1 MTGGVEIEGLDF
13 GYPGQPLLFSG
24 LDLRLP
30 AGAALAV
37 LGPNGRGKS
46 SLLRLLAGLERPLRG
61 RIRIAGLDLS
71 QQAPARDVARL
82 VGMVA
87 QSSDRHFL
95 RARVIEEV
103 ALCART
109 LGLARPEALAQDALD
124 RLGIAELAGNHPLDL
139 DAGQRRLVALAA
151 AVAHGPRLLLLDE
164 AQRGLDRLNRACL
177 ERLIGAEAARGTA
190 VLAVT
195 HDTDFARQIAGS
207 PPGADPSNTTKVC
220 GSAIR
225 ILGSGI

>member
-1 MTGGVEIEGLDF
+1 MTHGVEIEGLDF

-30 AGAALAV
+30 AGVALAV

-46 SLLRLLAGLERPLRG
+46 SLLRLLAGLEQPLRG

-71 QQAPARDVARL
+71 QAQARDAARL

-124 RLGIAELAGNHPLDL
+124 RLGIADLAGNHPLDL

-164 AQRGLDRLNRACL
+164 AQRGLDRLNSACL
-177 ERLIGAEAARGTA
+177 ERLIAAEAARGTT

-207 PPGADPSNTTKVC
+207 PPEADPFDTARTV

-225 ILGSGI
+225 ILGSKT

>member
-46 SLLRLLAGLERPLRG
+46 SLLRLLAGLEQPLRG
-61 RIRIAGLDLS
+61 RISIAGLDLS

-109 LGLARPEALAQDALD
+109 LGLAGPEALAQDALD
-124 RLGIAELAGNHPLDL
+124 RLGIADLAGNHPLDL

-177 ERLIGAEAARGTA
+177 ERLIAVEAARGTT

-207 PPGADPSNTTKVC
+207 PPEADPFDTARTV

-225 ILGSGI
+225 ILGSKT

>member
-46 SLLRLLAGLERPLRG
+46 SLLRLLAGLEQPLRG

-71 QQAPARDVARL
+71 QAPARDVARL

-109 LGLARPEALAQDALD
+109 LGLAGPEALAQDALD
-124 RLGIAELAGNHPLDL
+124 RLGIADLAGNHPLDL

-177 ERLIGAEAARGTA
+177 ERLIGAEAARGTT

-207 PPGADPSNTTKVC
+207 PPEATPFDTTKAC
-220 GSAIR
+220 GSTIR

>member
-1 MTGGVEIEGLDF
+1 MTRGVEIEGLDF
-13 GYPGQPLLFSG
+13 GYPGRPLLFSG

-37 LGPNGRGKS
+37 LGPNGQGKS
-46 SLLRLLAGLERPLRG
+46 SLLRLLAGLEQPLRG

-71 QQAPARDVARL
+71 QAPARDVARL

-109 LGLARPEALAQDALD
+109 LGLAGPETLAQDALD
-124 RLGIAELAGNHPLDL
+124 RLGIADLAGNHPLDL

-177 ERLIGAEAARGTA
+177 ERLIGAEAARGTT

-207 PPGADPSNTTKVC
+207 PPGADPCNTAMTG
-220 GSAIR
+220 GSTIR

>member
-1 MTGGVEIEGLDF
+1 MTPGVQIEGLSF

-24 LDLRLP
+24 LDLGLP
-30 AGAALAV
+30 AGRAFAV

-46 SLLRLLAGLERPLRG
+46 SLLRLLSGLERPLRG
-61 RIRIAGLDLS
+61 RIRIFGLDLS
-71 QQAPARDVARL
+71 QAPAQQVARL

-95 RARVIEEV
+95 RARVIDEV
-103 ALCART
+103 ALGART
-109 LGLARPEALAQDALD
+109 LGLAASDTLAQGALD
-124 RLGIAELAGNHPLDL
+124 RLGIADLAGRHPLDL

-151 AVAHGPRLLLLDE
+151 AIAHRPRLLLLDE

-177 ERLIGAEAARGTA
+177 EGLIASETTRGTT

-195 HDTDFARQIAGS
+195 HDTDFARRIAGS
-207 PPGADPSNTTKVC
+207 LLLVSRDGVE
-220 GSAIR
+220 IR
-225 ILGSGI
+225 HGGYQDRG

>member
-13 GYPGQPLLFSG
+13 GYPGQPLLFRG

-37 LGPNGRGKS
+37 LGPNGQGKS

-71 QQAPARDVARL
+71 QAPARDVARQ

-103 ALCART
+103 ALSART
-109 LGLARPEALAQDALD
+109 LGLAGPDRLAQQALD
-124 RLGIAELAGNHPLDL
+124 RLGLADLSGCHPLDL
-139 DAGQRRLVALAA
+139 DAGQRRLVAVAA

-164 AQRGLDRLNRACL
+164 AQRGLDRLNRGRL
-177 ERLIGAEAARGTA
+177 ERLVAAEAARGAT

-195 HDTDFARQIAGS
+195 HDTDFAGQVAGRPAGAGS
-207 PPGADPSNTTKVC
+207 RGGMVTC

-225 ILGSGI
+225 ILGSGG

>member
-46 SLLRLLAGLERPLRG
+46 SLLRLLAGLEQPLRG
-61 RIRIAGLDLS
+61 RISIAGLDLS
-71 QQAPARDVARL
+71 QQAPARDAARL

-109 LGLARPEALAQDALD
+109 LGLAGPEALAQDALD
-124 RLGIAELAGNHPLDL
+124 RLGIADLAGNHPLDL

-177 ERLIGAEAARGTA
+177 ERLIAAEAARGTA

-195 HDTDFARQIAGS
+195 HDTDFARQIAG
-207 PPGADPSNTTKVC
+207 PPGADPSNTTKAC
-220 GSAIR
+220 GSTIR
-225 ILGSGI
+225 ILGSKT